1 MGHGLQRLARAHR
14 GKLPAVIPKGMTRP
28 VVSIVA
34 AKFATECNIAVR
46 NHIPVLKHWREYK
59 NQPTLFDL
67 FVARIYVS
75 TFSSYEMQILIYP
88 AIV

>member
-1 MGHGLQRLARAHR
+1 
-14 GKLPAVIPKGMTRP
+14 MTRP
-28 VVSIVA
+28 VIPIVV
-34 AKFATECNIAVR
+34 AKFTTECNIVVS

-59 NQPTLFDL
+59 NQPALFDL

-75 TFSSYEMQILIYP
+75 TLSSYEMQILIYP